1 MLLCSELLAI
11 EKNIVA
17 LMFRKFVK
25 FVNIVF
31 KSFIRWPKGKEM
43 KVQMTKFKQWCQL
56 LSMQGA
62 IDKTHVQISKP
73 KTPFIEN

>member
-1 MLLCSELLAI
+1 MCIIQAHTRCKHASWFIII

-17 LMFRKFVK
+17 LMLREFVK

-43 KVQMTKFKQWCQL
+43 KVLMTKFK
-56 LSMQGA
+56 
-62 IDKTHVQISKP
+62 
-73 KTPFIEN
+73 